1 LEKWEDSYIAGII
14 DGEGSISLT
23 RMHEKEHR
31 RPCISIALT
40 DIELLIYIQKL
51 TGGVINKKKN
61 YKPDR
66 HKDSFTLT
74 IKKKE
79 DVFNS
84 LENITPFLRVDR
96 KRNRSIWILE
106 NYNNVTPRNGK
117 YSPELLQK
125 KIMFEEYFFEM

>member
-1 LEKWEDSYIAGII
+1 MEKWEASYIAGII

-31 RPCISIALT
+31 RPCISIAST

-51 TGGVINKKKN
+51 TGGVINNKKN

-79 DVFNS
+79 DVFYS

>member
-1 LEKWEDSYIAGII
+1 MKKWEASYVAGII

-31 RPCISIALT
+31 RPCISIAST

-51 TGGVINKKKN
+51 TGGVINNKRN

-66 HKDSFTLT
+66 HKDSYTLT
-74 IKKKE
+74 IKKKD
-79 DVFNS
+79 DVFYT
-84 LENITPFLRVDR
+84 LGKITPFLRVDR

-106 NYNNVTPRNGK
+106 NYDKVTPRNGK

-125 KIMFEEYFFEM
+125 KMTFEDYFFEM